1 MKKTTKEIYSQP
13 TFKLLVIRFEKNL
26 MSVGIN
32 NQGGSFDDPN
42 ADIDD
47 YSDEDWW

>member
-26 MSVGIN
+26 LTLSN
-32 NQGGSFDDPN
+32 NVNGDNHTQYLDGGDD
-42 ADIDD
+42 DD
-47 YSDEDWW
+47 YYEEL